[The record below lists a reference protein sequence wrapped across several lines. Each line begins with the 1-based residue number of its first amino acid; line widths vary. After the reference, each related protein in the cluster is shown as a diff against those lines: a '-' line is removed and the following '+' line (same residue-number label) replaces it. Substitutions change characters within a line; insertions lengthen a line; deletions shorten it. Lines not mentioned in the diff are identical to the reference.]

1 MFADLSSEQLDN
13 LGKSSRDIRLT
24 SGQALFHQGDA
35 AAQFFVLRTGRIKLF
50 RLSEEGHEKV
60 IEIITPGLTFG
71 EAVMFMEQKR
81 YPVNAEAIGDCRL
94 IGFDNRVYMEILQ
107 QSPETCFILLASM
120 SRWLHRQVMEID
132 RLTLQS
138 AMLRLC
144 GYLLQLA
151 PATGK
156 SKPVVVQLPVPKRV
170 IASRLSVQ
178 PETFSRLLQSLVKDG
193 IIQVFEQEVH
203 ILDMDRLREM
213 TSLSE
218 G

>member
-81 YPVNAEAIGDCRL
+81 YPVNA
-94 IGFDNRVYMEILQ
+94 
-107 QSPETCFILLASM
+107 
-120 SRWLHRQVMEID
+120 
-132 RLTLQS
+132 
-138 AMLRLC
+138 
-144 GYLLQLA
+144 
-151 PATGK
+151 
-156 SKPVVVQLPVPKRV
+156 
-170 IASRLSVQ
+170 
-178 PETFSRLLQSLVKDG
+178 
-193 IIQVFEQEVH
+193 
-203 ILDMDRLREM
+203 
-213 TSLSE
+213 
-218 G
+218 